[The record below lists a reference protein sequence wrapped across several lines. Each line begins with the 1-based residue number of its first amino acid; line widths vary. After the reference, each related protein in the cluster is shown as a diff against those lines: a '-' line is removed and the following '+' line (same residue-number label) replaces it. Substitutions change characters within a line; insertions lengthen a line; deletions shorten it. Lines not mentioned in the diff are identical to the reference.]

1 MRVALQAAALAYQP
15 EKYEG
20 EVLLL
25 LASERPPH
33 ANFLPGWQAVVPLR
47 LHAQYVDGHHRD
59 LLTGEIARTVA
70 GSIVSHLTFTA
81 DHEFPSCCANTPGQ
95 AAQVRVDNPIKVH
108 A

>member
-1 MRVALQAAALAYQP
+1 MRVALQAAALAYRP

-33 ANFLPGWQAVVPLR
+33 VNFLPGWQAVVPR
-47 LHAQYVDGHHRD
+47 SLHAQYVDGHHRD
-59 LLTGEIARTVA
+59 LLAGEIARTVA
-70 GSIVSHLTFTA
+70 GSIVSHLTFAA
-81 DHEFPSCCANTPGQ
+81 DHDFRSCCANTPSQ
-95 AAQVRVDNPIKVH
+95 ASQVPVDSPIKVH